1 MLRGHLVPASG
12 GSAAHCEYFLRSRHF
27 GGKSKDSLHSRKNW
41 YGSCLPRSAKGPV
54 GNPGLL
60 ARRAF
65 TGCRPLE
72 ISPTQSLIE
81 SPADHTY
88 REHRLSG
95 LGPFHFT
102 SRYGLRR
109 QASSTQFV

>member
-1 MLRGHLVPASG
+1 MLRGHVVPASG
-12 GSAAHCEYFLRSRHF
+12 GSAAHREYFLRSRHF

-54 GNPGLL
+54 GNPRFL

-65 TGCRPLE
+65 TSCHPLE
-72 ISPTQSLIE
+72 KSPKQSQIE
-81 SPADHTY
+81 SPTDHTY

-102 SRYGLRR
+102 SRYGLGR
-109 QASSTQFV
+109 QISGAQLV